1 MKKKPI
7 FTSLALL
14 LAAGMP
20 AMAVSPRALSQFVN
34 LELVHSKTTV
44 GTIIQSISQ
53 QTGYEFSY
61 DVSILN
67 KEISDVSV
75 NVKNERIENVLD
87 QVFNGTGISYR
98 IVNNRIFLKD
108 NGYIN
113 DNQLITKLGGVN
125 QQSKKITGTVVDATG
140 MPVIGAN
147 VMVKGTTNGTIT
159 DMDGKFS
166 LEVED
171 GAVLQ
176 VSYIGFANQ
185 EIKVGNQ
192 SKLSIAL
199 KEDAEALDELVVVG
213 YGTQKKVN
221 LTGSVAAVNTD
232 DIQDTPASS
241 LSNALVGKIAGVL
254 MTQSGGKPGAGSSM
268 TVRAQGTWNNTE
280 PLYVIDGVIRDKFAF
295 DGLDASEVA
304 NVSVLKDAA
313 SAAVYGARAANG
325 VVLVTTKKGKIG
337 KPVISYTG
345 SIGISDATKIPETQN
360 AYNQA
365 VFIND
370 NLRVE
375 NVDPSDAR
383 YYTDDE
389 LAYFKTHNY
398 NWLDEAWEQPLVTR
412 HSLNVS
418 GGNEKVRY
426 FVGGSYYYET
436 GSFENL
442 SFKKYNL
449 RSNIEANITK
459 DLIASLNLNMDL
471 RNDHKPYWRWDNDN
485 DTMSDL
491 YKGLLFRTG
500 QVSPYVDGKPTGTFV
515 EWHPIETIQD
525 HAGYNRKKYSNYEA
539 NISLQYNAPFLEGL
553 SFKLQY
559 NK

>member
-1 MKKKPI
+1 MKRKPI
-7 FTSLALL
+7 FTSFALL
-14 LAAGMP
+14 LAVGMP

-108 NGYIN
+108 NSYIN
-113 DNQLITKLGGVN
+113 DNHVFTKLWGVN

-192 SKLSIAL
+192 TSLSIAM

-213 YGTQKKVN
+213 FGTQKKVN
-221 LTGSVAAVNTD
+221 LTGSVGTVESEVLESRPVQNAVQALQGTVPGLQITTTGGALD
-232 DIQDTPASS
+232 KQMDINIRGTGTIGEGS
-241 LSNALVGKIAGVL
+241 
-254 MTQSGGKPGAGSSM
+254 SGG
-268 TVRAQGTWNNTE
+268 
-280 PLYVIDGVIRDKFAF
+280 PLVLIDGMEGDINSINPQDI
-295 DGLDASEVA
+295 E
-304 NVSVLKDAA
+304 NISVLKDAA
-313 SAAVYGARAANG
+313 ASSIYGSRAPFG
-325 VVLVTTKKGKIG
+325 VILITTKGGKSG
-337 KPVISYTG
+337 KVTVNYNNNFRWNAPVKMPKQMDSFTF
-345 SIGISDATKIPETQN
+345 AT
-360 AYNQA
+360 
-365 VFIND
+365 
-370 NLRVE
+370 
-375 NVDPSDAR
+375 
-383 YYTDDE
+383 YYTI
-389 LAYFKTHNY
+389 
-398 NWLDEAWEQPLVTR
+398 
-412 HSLNVS
+412 
-418 GGNEKVRY
+418 
-426 FVGGSYYYET
+426 
-436 GSFENL
+436 
-442 SFKKYNL
+442 L
-449 RSNIEANITK
+449 R
-459 DLIASLNLNMDL
+459 
-471 RNDHKPYWRWDNDN
+471 
-485 DTMSDL
+485 
-491 YKGLLFRTG
+491 
-500 QVSPYVDGKPTGTFV
+500 
-515 EWHPIETIQD
+515 
-525 HAGYNRKKYSNYEA
+525 
-539 NISLQYNAPFLEGL
+539 
-553 SFKLQY
+553 
-559 NK
+559 